1 MSVQPNKS
9 SIKRFVSLAGVV
21 SASLFLNFPARAI
34 TSLEASGSNQMSNN
48 YTYATDST
56 VSSKEVLAQGS
67 TGGGQTPAGGSDTD
81 MQPPSDGDNTENM
94 QPPTGGG
101 SGGGSTDM
109 QSPAGGGSDMQSP
122 AGEGSTGD
130 QPPAPDAN
138 NAGTK
143 PAAPTSSGGTLKPG
157 SWECINNPNPQCRR

>member
-34 TSLEASGSNQMSNN
+34 TSPEASGSNQMSNN

-67 TGGGQTPAGGSDTD
+67 TGGGQTPAGG
-81 MQPPSDGDNTENM
+81 GNT
-94 QPPTGGG
+94 
-101 SGGGSTDM
+101 
-109 QSPAGGGSDMQSP
+109 DMQSP
-122 AGEGSTGD
+122 AGEGSTGA